1 MTKPTIETAP
11 LRDNHL
17 SAAEKIQQA
26 LRWVGKKEPIVV
38 PTVLT
43 RWEVRSDRTRPTM
56 STNGKVLSY
65 NPDFVDR
72 LSFSATK
79 AIVLHEVGHVLNQ
92 HQHRRGQ
99 RDLVGFNIAA
109 DLALNCQLQRGYI
122 AAFNGNFQSLYNEL
136 IDPGQFASGCFA
148 GFGEFSDFPANLTA
162 EEYYDLANSKA
173 QQQQQQSGSNEDSN
187 EDNEDSDSNEDNEDS
202 DSNEDSEDSEDS
214 KDSTPSD
221 PAPSEDSDPAPSE
234 DSGPSQSIFAKAFG
248 DPTETFGGGI
258 EDSPAPED
266 EKEDAQSILLEVLL
280 NPEGCDKY
288 SPLGLGMVL
297 QEARQALIGDPEVAA
312 AVNWRVVLDE
322 FLTNAHAGQPTFA
335 RVNRRLHSLG
345 SDLGVIFPCNHS
357 RNKTNGAVIVD
368 TSGSMGTDDCEQ
380 ALTHIGTIL
389 ETFPSSTVNMIQC
402 DTHVHCSDEY
412 TGSDFPPKNWQGWM
426 GRGGTDLNPAFRFV
440 RDSGEAF
447 DWVVVVTDGEFSRH
461 NLVDP
466 DIPVLWVVT
475 RSGYFSEKPFPFGVT
490 VYTKA

>member
-1 MTKPTIETAP
+1 MTKLTIATAP
-11 LRDNHL
+11 LRDTHL

-43 RWEVRSDRTRPTM
+43 RWEVKADRSRPTM
-56 STNGKVLSY
+56 STNGKVLKY

-99 RDLVGFNIAA
+99 RDPVGFNIAA

-122 AAFNGNFQSLYNEL
+122 AAFNGKFQDLFNEL

-148 GFGEFSDFPANLTA
+148 GFGNFSDFPANLTA
-162 EEYYDLANSKA
+162 EEYYDLAKSKA
-173 QQQQQQSGSNEDSN
+173 QPQPQPQPQPQGGGSD
-187 EDNEDSDSNEDNEDS
+187 
-202 DSNEDSEDSEDS
+202 DSED
-214 KDSTPSD
+214 
-221 PAPSEDSDPAPSE
+221 SEDSDPAPSDPAPSDPAPSDPAPNE
-234 DSGPSQSIFAKAFG
+234 DSEGSTPSRQSIFAEAFG

-266 EKEDAQSILLEVLL
+266 EKEDTQSILLEVLL

-297 QEARQALIGDPEVAA
+297 REARQALIGDPEIAA
-312 AVNWRVVLDE
+312 SVNWRVVLDE
-322 FLTNAHAGQPTFA
+322 FLTNAHAGQPTFS

-402 DTHVHCSDEY
+402 DTSVHCSDEY
-412 TGSDFPPKNWQGWM
+412 TGADFPPKNWQGWL

-440 RDSGEAF
+440 RDSGEEF
-447 DWVVVVTDGEFSRH
+447 DWVIVVTDGEFSRYD
-461 NLVDP
+461 LIDP
-466 DIPVLWVVT
+466 DIPVLWVLT
-475 RSGYFSEKPFPFGVT
+475 RSGYYSEREFPFGVT
-490 VYTKA
+490 VCTRA